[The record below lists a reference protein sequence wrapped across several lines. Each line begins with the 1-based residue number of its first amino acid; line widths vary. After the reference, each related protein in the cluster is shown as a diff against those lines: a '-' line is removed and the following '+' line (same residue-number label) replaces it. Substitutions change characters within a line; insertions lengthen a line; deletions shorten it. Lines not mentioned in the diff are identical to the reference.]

1 MNKNFKRGLA
11 AFIIANSVLTTAN
24 IGVLNNNVFATER
37 YAVESREIIEKDYNS
52 IIDECVNGGLHHLI
66 NKDSGVWYSKDFS
79 DWEALTVSSFNKEIP
94 SSYVENL
101 AKKIETKDS
110 SLFGKDG
117 KFKGVTDCERT
128 IIGLVSAGKD
138 PRNFAGYN
146 LIEDL
151 CERNLGI
158 EQDIFSKMFGLI
170 ALDCGNF
177 EIPSGS
183 KFTRYDLVD
192 GIVEKKLKSGG
203 WSWGDTIDVDT
214 TAMAISA
221 LAPYYNEDYDAK
233 EAIDDALIAL
243 SKIQGKTTGEFTST
257 WTPNGSSESLAQ
269 VIIALCSIGK
279 DPANCNEFI
288 KDNGKNLLDLLLEYK
303 TTDGGFEHDKKNS
316 DQLNGFATEQAFRA
330 LSAYK
335 QFKSGKVGS
344 IYFVKD
350 FN

>member
-1 MNKNFKRGLA
+1 MNKNLKRGLA

-52 IIDECVNGGLHHLI
+52 IIDECVNSGLHHLI
-66 NKDSGVWYSKDFS
+66 SKDSGLWYSKDFN
-79 DWEALTVSSFNKEIP
+79 DWEALTVSSFKKDIP
-94 SSYVENL
+94 ASYIENL

-117 KFKGVTDCERT
+117 KFKTATDCERT
-128 IIGLVSAGKD
+128 IIGLASSGKD

-146 LIEDL
+146 LLEDL
-151 CERNLGI
+151 YSRDLTAE
-158 EQDIFSKMFGLI
+158 DIYAQMFGLI
-170 ALDCGNF
+170 AIDCGNF
-177 EIPSGS
+177 EVPSDNE
-183 KFTRYDLVD
+183 FTKEEL
-192 GIVEKKLKSGG
+192 IESIILNKLPQGG
-203 WSWGDTIDVDT
+203 WSWGDTIDIDT

-221 LAPYYNEDYDAK
+221 LSPYYKENNEAK
-233 EAIDDALIAL
+233 NAIDNALKTL
-243 SKIQGKTTGEFTST
+243 STVQNKTTGEFTST
-257 WTPNGSSESLAQ
+257 WTPDGSSESLAQ

-303 TTDGGFEHDKKNS
+303 TTDGGFEHAKKNS